1 MNPSLPLSLQTLL
14 LEHNVTKELTFMKW
28 FIEQLE
34 NLLCCR
40 MQLNEILLSISNG
53 PEIVFLLW
61 YHQVNVPAQN

>member
-1 MNPSLPLSLQTLL
+1 
-14 LEHNVTKELTFMKW
+14 MKW

-53 PEIVFLLW
+53 PEIVLLLW